1 MYEKFLDR
9 IRETIDEVFDRY
21 TDDDFA
27 EDMDEATVMAVYE
40 DITTVL
46 SEKRSELLSEFGG

>member
-9 IRETIDEVFDRY
+9 IRETIDDVFDKY
-21 TDDDFA
+21 TDDDFL
-27 EDMDEATVMAVYE
+27 DEATVMAVYE